1 MDKWLKYFTKEEVA
15 GFKNAENLYGKA
27 YLICEKVFD
36 GKSHSSGV
44 PYMEHLVAVADKFS
58 DDKEKVVALLHD
70 IMKETELTAMDLN
83 YIGFPSD
90 IVKTVSLMTRENGE
104 SYDEFINRMINSKN
118 NMAVQIKKADLEQ
131 NMDLSNYESV
141 TDEYLNR
148 IDVKYKPQYEK
159 IVGYLG
165 DLEKEN

>member
-1 MDKWLKYFTKEEVA
+1 MDRWLKYFTKEEVA

-27 YLICEKVFD
+27 YLICERVFD

-44 PYMEHLVAVADKFS
+44 PYMEHLVSVADRFS
-58 DDKEKVVALLHD
+58 DDKAKVVALLHD
-70 IMKETELTAMDLN
+70 IMKETELTAMELN

>member
-44 PYMEHLVAVADKFS
+44 PYMEHLVAVADRFS
-58 DDKEKVVALLHD
+58 DDKAKVVALLHD

-104 SYDEFINRMINSKN
+104 SYDEFINRC
-118 NMAVQIKKADLEQ
+118 
-131 NMDLSNYESV
+131 
-141 TDEYLNR
+141 LNR
-148 IDVKYKPQYEK
+148 
-159 IVGYLG
+159 GYNKFQLG
-165 DLEKEN
+165 DLLTIDVSDFTTADYKTLLSNLNHIIKN

>member
-1 MDKWLKYFTKEEVA
+1 
-15 GFKNAENLYGKA
+15 
-27 YLICEKVFD
+27 
-36 GKSHSSGV
+36 
-44 PYMEHLVAVADKFS
+44 
-58 DDKEKVVALLHD
+58 
-70 IMKETELTAMDLN
+70 MKETELTAMDLN

-90 IVKTVSLMTRENGE
+90 IVKTVALMTRENGE
-104 SYDEFINRMINSKN
+104 SYDEFINRMISSKN